1 MSLYGKYR
9 PKTFADVAGQN
20 HIVETLNQALKQDKF
35 AHAYLFAG
43 IRGTGKTSVARLL
56 AMSLLT
62 KNITDPIL
70 AEHIRKAAE
79 DGNLVDLT
87 EIDAA
92 SNNGVDNIRDL
103 IEKIQFTP
111 VVAGAKVYIIDEVHM
126 LSKGAFNALLKTLEE
141 PPAYAYFILATT
153 ELHKIPATIQSR
165 CQRFLFKH
173 IHEDDVVGRLRF
185 IADAETMS
193 IDDAALRAIAH
204 HGGGSMRDAISLLDQ
219 LRSMTK
225 DITLQDVQ
233 ERVGES
239 GHEYVDV
246 ILNAIESGDREILI
260 NSVQKMEESAVPL
273 ENVTRLLLEE
283 VRNRLHAAV
292 RERADTTHFL
302 SLLDTLMDT
311 IRDLR
316 IAPVPGLVLESAL
329 LSLTEPVPATAKPT
343 PAPANITQPM
353 PTPSVTPTIAPPTPI
368 APIPTP
374 PTPVVAVASEPEKKT
389 EVVATPIATNPT
401 TSGDVTLAMIKEQ
414 WRAIV
419 DAVEPPYARMSLK
432 NAQLHTFEG
441 NVLTLKFGSS
451 FHKDKVSSPEGSHA
465 VEHSLTQTFHHPFRI
480 HCVLESDLHA
490 APLPQEDNVNL
501 AEAAADIF

>member
-193 IDDAALRAIAH
+193 IDDAALRAI
-204 HGGGSMRDAISLLDQ
+204 
-219 LRSMTK
+219 
-225 DITLQDVQ
+225 
-233 ERVGES
+233 
-239 GHEYVDV
+239 
-246 ILNAIESGDREILI
+246 
-260 NSVQKMEESAVPL
+260 
-273 ENVTRLLLEE
+273 
-283 VRNRLHAAV
+283 
-292 RERADTTHFL
+292 
-302 SLLDTLMDT
+302 
-311 IRDLR
+311 
-316 IAPVPGLVLESAL
+316 
-329 LSLTEPVPATAKPT
+329 
-343 PAPANITQPM
+343 
-353 PTPSVTPTIAPPTPI
+353 
-368 APIPTP
+368 
-374 PTPVVAVASEPEKKT
+374 
-389 EVVATPIATNPT
+389 
-401 TSGDVTLAMIKEQ
+401 
-414 WRAIV
+414 V

-432 NAQLHTFEG
+432 KAQLHTFEG